1 MAELAVSLTSKQVND
16 LLEDQ
21 YIDQKIQQC
30 EAFLD
35 DIDPEEEHDVFEQV
49 NGELTKWKELKTQ
62 LEFHDNYAE

>member
-1 MAELAVSLTSKQVND
+1 MANRVTLTPKQITD

-35 DIDPEEEHDVFEQV
+35 DVDQDEEKEMWDQV
-49 NGELTKWKELKTQ
+49 NKELTDWKNLKSK
-62 LEFHDNYAE
+62 LEFFEK